1 MSPRL
6 RLFLTANPWPLLICA
21 LAAGLSVVPNIHAQ
35 EVIEVT
41 SQDRNITPTF
51 EELYQIGVLDGESWE
66 MLSKVKKVGF
76 DARGNLYIFDDW
88 GSRLFPGLRILVF
101 DTEGVFVRE
110 FGTQGKGPG
119 EFQKPKTYAVMRDGS
134 TVVGDNTH
142 RAYHVFNTSG
152 DFVRMVRKEEAQSGG
167 DGGAVVRGTV
177 TMPIQAD
184 PRGGAVYTIVG
195 EATFTGF
202 GSLNPPDG
210 LRTIDR
216 HGLDGGDVRI
226 DTVVEAWKPSRDS
239 QEGEF
244 QLNLPRTFEPR
255 LLMGLLPD
263 GSIVYSDSSAYELKV
278 VAADGG
284 EIRRMI
290 VRPFHPRP
298 VTSRIQR
305 EYKRKKEQL
314 EAEGKR
320 LPGRR
325 GISTSLSVHG
335 EGIGRNPA
343 LVDALMSASDAYGK
357 IQPFYSE
364 IPVLMELQTT
374 WQGRIWVMR
383 QGEELLEEGPIDVLN
398 SDGEYVGTY
407 RAGATAIPDAFGP
420 HGLAAFIEKNE
431 RNVVSVVVRR
441 LPDDVR

>member
-21 LAAGLSVVPNIHAQ
+21 LAAGLFVVPNIHAQ
-35 EVIEVT
+35 EVIEVA
-41 SQDRNITPTF
+41 SQDRNITPAF
-51 EELYQIGVLDGESWE
+51 EELYRIGVLDGESWE

-142 RAYHVFNTSG
+142 RAYHVFDASG

-210 LRTIDR
+210 LRTIDQ

-284 EIRRMI
+284 GIRRMI

-298 VTSRIQR
+298 VTSRIER

-343 LVDALMSASDAYGK
+343 LVDALMSASDVYGK

-398 SDGEYVGTY
+398 NDGEYVGTY

-431 RNVVSVVVRR
+431 RDVVSVVVRR